1 MSKLMNI
8 SVPGLRSGANSVVSH
23 SRRLP
28 AMLASGLMLACAWAP
43 AAAQDDDARTELEK
57 VTIKASPFE
66 RSADELAQ
74 PVDVLYGEAL
84 DRKRGNTLGE
94 TLDGQLG
101 VSSADFGPGIGRP
114 VIRGQGGPRVLMLEN
129 GIASMDASSVSGDHA
144 VAIDP
149 SHAEQIEIIKGPATL
164 IYGSAASAGVI
175 NVVNGRLPRE
185 VIPGLHGS
193 VDLNWRDNAHQRAG
207 ALDLTAGFD
216 EYVLRF
222 DLSGRMADDL
232 DIPGYAEADHDEAEH
247 EAGEH
252 EEEEEREGLLGNS
265 SVETSSG
272 SVTAA
277 WLRPERIL
285 AVTVSRLR
293 NNYGVPGHGHHEE
306 HEEEEEEEHA
316 EEEHG
321 DVRILLQ
328 QQRLDANGEWFDPWR
343 GIERL
348 RARFGVNDYE
358 HTELEGSEVGT
369 VFDNRELEA
378 RIELTHAPLA
388 DWRGVFGLQLND
400 RDFEAIGDEAFVP
413 PVESRSAG
421 LFLVEERSLGAHR
434 LELGAR
440 IEHVRH
446 QAASNPDTDFT
457 PLSLSAGFVY
467 RLNEQHH
474 LRLTASRSQ
483 RAPASEELY
492 SYGPHLATNSFE
504 RGLNSLDV
512 ETANN
517 LELGLDRHQGA
528 WRWRLN
534 LFLNQVQD
542 YIYQSEVDQG
552 RNADG
557 SGNGIA
563 DGSADR
569 VDEEGAP
576 LWPGSRNP
584 LPVQQRP
591 TALAAA
597 PVRRYRARPDRRR
610 SEPAAHHPD
619 PSGCRL
625 LRRLRPLVRRRG
637 PEPDT
642 GSEPHFAAG
651 NRNPGVHAALGRH
664 RIQPARPL
672 AHQSVSAR
680 PQPAGRRRASS
691 YQLPEGCGAA
701 AGRQRTAGPARR
713 ARSLS
718 SLAATAS
725 GTRLPST
732 GGAVAINPQR
742 RTNPLQQGSHSAPQ
756 SVELP
761 LQLQLGHRFGHA
773 IHAKAVAPVSPLHAQ
788 PPSGCRPAEVLPH
801 IHQQPWNQ
809 QLMRHGRPFATG

>member
-569 VDEEGAP
+569 VDEEGQLVAEGELLLVDYRQDDARLYGLEAETRYLFSSGPRPWQLRLYGDTVRGQIDGGPNLPRITPTRLGVGFSGGYGRWYGGVDLSQILDQNRISPLETETPGYTLLSADIEYNLPGRWPTSLYLRGRNLLDEDARRHTSFLKDVAP
-576 LWPGSRNP
+576 LPGASV
-584 LPVQQRP
+584 L
-591 TALAAA
+591 LGL
-597 PVRRYRARPDRRR
+597 RA
-610 SEPAAHHPD
+610 
-619 PSGCRL
+619 
-625 LRRLRPLVRRRG
+625 
-637 PEPDT
+637 
-642 GSEPHFAAG
+642 
-651 NRNPGVHAALGRH
+651 
-664 RIQPARPL
+664 
-672 AHQSVSAR
+672 
-680 PQPAGRRRASS
+680 
-691 YQLPEGCGAA
+691 
-701 AGRQRTAGPARR
+701 
-713 ARSLS
+713 
-718 SLAATAS
+718 
-725 GTRLPST
+725 
-732 GGAVAINPQR
+732 
-742 RTNPLQQGSHSAPQ
+742 
-756 SVELP
+756 ELD
-761 LQLQLGHRFGHA
+761 L
-773 IHAKAVAPVSPLHAQ
+773 
-788 PPSGCRPAEVLPH
+788 
-801 IHQQPWNQ
+801 
-809 QLMRHGRPFATG
+809 

>member
-1 MSKLMNI
+1 MFKRMRNSRAAPRFNAAPAVLAPALLLI
-8 SVPGLRSGANSVVSH
+8 SVL
-23 SRRLP
+23 
-28 AMLASGLMLACAWAP
+28 AP
-43 AAAQDDDARTELEK
+43 AEAQDEGHRTELET

-101 VSSADFGPGIGRP
+101 VSSADFGPGVGRP

-185 VIPGLHGS
+185 VVPGLHGS

-207 ALDLTAGFD
+207 ALDLTAGIG

-222 DLSGRMADDL
+222 DLSGRVADDL
-232 DIPGYAEADHDEAEH
+232 EIPGYAEADHSEEEH
-247 EAGEH
+247 EAGGH
-252 EEEEEREGLLGNS
+252 EEEEREGLLANS
-265 SVETSSG
+265 SLDTSSG

-293 NNYGVPGHGHHEE
+293 NNYGVPGHGH
-306 HEEEEEEEHA
+306 EEEHAEGEA

-378 RIELTHAPLA
+378 RIELTHAPMA

-400 RDFEAIGDEAFVP
+400 RNFEAIGDEAFVP

-434 LELGAR
+434 LELGGR
-440 IEHVRH
+440 IEHVSH
-446 QAASNPDTDFT
+446 QAEANPDTDFT

-467 RLNEQHH
+467 RLDEHHH

-517 LELGLDRHQGA
+517 LELGLDRHQGV
-528 WRWRLN
+528 WRWRVN
-534 LFLNQVQD
+534 LFVNQVQD

-569 VDEEGAP
+569 VDEEGQLVAEGELLLVDYRQDDARLYGLEAETRFLFSRGPRPWQLRLYGDTVRGQIDGGPNLPRITPTRLGAGFSGGYGRWYGGVDVSQILDQDRISPLETETPGYTLVSADIEYNLPGRWPTSLYLRGRNLLDEDARRHTSFLKDVAP
-576 LWPGSRNP
+576 LPGASV
-584 LPVQQRP
+584 L
-591 TALAAA
+591 LGL
-597 PVRRYRARPDRRR
+597 RAEFD
-610 SEPAAHHPD
+610 
-619 PSGCRL
+619 L
-625 LRRLRPLVRRRG
+625 
-637 PEPDT
+637 
-642 GSEPHFAAG
+642 
-651 NRNPGVHAALGRH
+651 
-664 RIQPARPL
+664 
-672 AHQSVSAR
+672 
-680 PQPAGRRRASS
+680 
-691 YQLPEGCGAA
+691 
-701 AGRQRTAGPARR
+701 
-713 ARSLS
+713 
-718 SLAATAS
+718 
-725 GTRLPST
+725 
-732 GGAVAINPQR
+732 
-742 RTNPLQQGSHSAPQ
+742 
-756 SVELP
+756 
-761 LQLQLGHRFGHA
+761 
-773 IHAKAVAPVSPLHAQ
+773 
-788 PPSGCRPAEVLPH
+788 
-801 IHQQPWNQ
+801 
-809 QLMRHGRPFATG
+809 

>member
-1 MSKLMNI
+1 MNI
-8 SVPGLRSGANSVVSH
+8 SVPGLKPGATSVVPL
-23 SRRLP
+23 SRLLP
-28 AMLASGLMLACAWAP
+28 ALLAPTLLLISALTP
-43 AAAQDDDARTELEK
+43 ASAQDEDARTELET

-66 RSADELAQ
+66 RSADELTQ

-101 VSSADFGPGIGRP
+101 VSSADFGPGVGRP

-129 GIASMDASSVSGDHA
+129 GIASMDASSTSADHA

-207 ALDLTAGFD
+207 ALDLTAGFG

-222 DLSGRMADDL
+222 DLSGRVADDL
-232 DIPGYAEADHDEAEH
+232 EIPGYADAQHGEEA
-247 EAGEH
+247 H
-252 EEEEEREGLLGNS
+252 EEEEEHEEHEDEEREGVLGNS
-265 SVETSSG
+265 SVDTSSG

-293 NNYGVPGHGHHEE
+293 NSYGVPGHGHGEEHEE
-306 HEEEEEEEHA
+306 HEEEEEEHA

-328 QQRLDANGEWFDPWR
+328 QQRLDANGEWFDPWS

-434 LELGAR
+434 LELGGR
-440 IEHVRH
+440 VEHVRH
-446 QAASNPDTDFT
+446 QAEANPDTDFT

-467 RLNEQHH
+467 QLNEQHH

-528 WRWRLN
+528 WRWRVN

-569 VDEEGAP
+569 VDEEGQLVAEGELLLVDYRQDDARLYGLEAETRFLFSSGPRPWQLRLYGDTVRGQIDGGPNLPRITPTRLGAGFSGGYGRWYGGVDVSQILDQDRISPLETETPGYTLVSADIEYNLPGRWPTSFYLRGRNLLDEDVRRHTSILKDVAP
-576 LWPGSRNP
+576 LPGAS
-584 LPVQQRP
+584 V
-591 TALAAA
+591 
-597 PVRRYRARPDRRR
+597 
-610 SEPAAHHPD
+610 
-619 PSGCRL
+619 L
-625 LRRLRPLVRRRG
+625 LGLRTEFDL
-637 PEPDT
+637 
-642 GSEPHFAAG
+642 
-651 NRNPGVHAALGRH
+651 
-664 RIQPARPL
+664 
-672 AHQSVSAR
+672 
-680 PQPAGRRRASS
+680 
-691 YQLPEGCGAA
+691 
-701 AGRQRTAGPARR
+701 
-713 ARSLS
+713 
-718 SLAATAS
+718 
-725 GTRLPST
+725 
-732 GGAVAINPQR
+732 
-742 RTNPLQQGSHSAPQ
+742 
-756 SVELP
+756 
-761 LQLQLGHRFGHA
+761 
-773 IHAKAVAPVSPLHAQ
+773 
-788 PPSGCRPAEVLPH
+788 
-801 IHQQPWNQ
+801 
-809 QLMRHGRPFATG
+809 

>member
-1 MSKLMNI
+1 MSKLKNV
-8 SVPGLRSGANSVVSH
+8 SVPGLRSGGHSVVSP
-23 SRRLP
+23 SVRLP
-28 AMLASGLMLACAWAP
+28 ALLASSLLLFSAGTP
-43 AAAQDDDARTELEK
+43 AAAQDPDTRTELET

-74 PVDVLYGEAL
+74 PVDVLYGEDL

-101 VSSADFGPGIGRP
+101 VSSADFGPGVGRP

-129 GIASMDASSVSGDHA
+129 GIASMDASSISADHA
-144 VAIDP
+144 VSIDP

-185 VIPGLHGS
+185 VLPGVHGS
-193 VDLNWRDNAHQRAG
+193 VDLNWRDNAQQRAG
-207 ALDLTAGFD
+207 ALDLTAGFG

-232 DIPGYAEADHDEAEH
+232 EIPGYAEAGHSEEEH
-247 EAGEH
+247 EAGGH
-252 EEEEEREGLLGNS
+252 EEEEEQEGVLENS
-265 SVETSSG
+265 RVETSSG

-277 WLRPERIL
+277 WLRPDRIL
-285 AVTVSRLR
+285 AITASRLR
-293 NNYGVPGHGHHEE
+293 NSYGVPGHGH
-306 HEEEEEEEHA
+306 EEEHGAGEAHAEEEA

-321 DVRILLQ
+321 GVRILLQ
-328 QQRLDANGEWFDPWR
+328 QQRLDANGEWFDPWN

-348 RARFGVNDYE
+348 RTRFGVNDYE

-388 DWRGVFGLQLND
+388 DWRGVFGLQLNH

-421 LFLVEERSLGAHR
+421 LFLVEERALGAHR
-434 LELGAR
+434 LELGGR
-440 IEHVRH
+440 VEHVRH
-446 QAASNPDTDFT
+446 QAEANPDTDFT

-467 RLNEQHH
+467 QLNEQHH
-474 LRLTASRSQ
+474 LRVTASRSQ

-528 WRWRLN
+528 WRWRVN

-552 RNADG
+552 RHADG

-569 VDEEGAP
+569 VDEEGQLVAEGELLLVDYRQDDARLYGLEAETRYLFSHGPRPRQLRLYGDTVRGQIDGGPNLPRITPTRLGAGFSGGYGRWYGGVDVSRILDQDRISPLETETPGYTLVSADIEYNLPGRWPTSLYLRGRNLLDEDARRHTSFLKDVAP
-576 LWPGSRNP
+576 LPGASV
-584 LPVQQRP
+584 L
-591 TALAAA
+591 LGL
-597 PVRRYRARPDRRR
+597 RAEFD
-610 SEPAAHHPD
+610 
-619 PSGCRL
+619 L
-625 LRRLRPLVRRRG
+625 
-637 PEPDT
+637 
-642 GSEPHFAAG
+642 
-651 NRNPGVHAALGRH
+651 
-664 RIQPARPL
+664 
-672 AHQSVSAR
+672 
-680 PQPAGRRRASS
+680 
-691 YQLPEGCGAA
+691 
-701 AGRQRTAGPARR
+701 
-713 ARSLS
+713 
-718 SLAATAS
+718 
-725 GTRLPST
+725 
-732 GGAVAINPQR
+732 
-742 RTNPLQQGSHSAPQ
+742 
-756 SVELP
+756 
-761 LQLQLGHRFGHA
+761 
-773 IHAKAVAPVSPLHAQ
+773 
-788 PPSGCRPAEVLPH
+788 
-801 IHQQPWNQ
+801 
-809 QLMRHGRPFATG
+809 

>member
-1 MSKLMNI
+1 MNI

-569 VDEEGAP
+569 VDEEGQLVAEGELLLVDYRQDDARLYGLEAETRYLFSSGPRPWQLRLYGDTVRGQIDGGPNLPRITPTRLGVGFSGGYGRWYGGVDLSQILDQNRISPLETETPGYTLLSADIEYNLPGRWPTSLYLRGRNLLDEDARRHTSFLKDVAP
-576 LWPGSRNP
+576 LPGASV
-584 LPVQQRP
+584 L
-591 TALAAA
+591 LGL
-597 PVRRYRARPDRRR
+597 RA
-610 SEPAAHHPD
+610 
-619 PSGCRL
+619 
-625 LRRLRPLVRRRG
+625 
-637 PEPDT
+637 
-642 GSEPHFAAG
+642 
-651 NRNPGVHAALGRH
+651 
-664 RIQPARPL
+664 
-672 AHQSVSAR
+672 
-680 PQPAGRRRASS
+680 
-691 YQLPEGCGAA
+691 
-701 AGRQRTAGPARR
+701 
-713 ARSLS
+713 
-718 SLAATAS
+718 
-725 GTRLPST
+725 
-732 GGAVAINPQR
+732 
-742 RTNPLQQGSHSAPQ
+742 
-756 SVELP
+756 ELD
-761 LQLQLGHRFGHA
+761 L
-773 IHAKAVAPVSPLHAQ
+773 
-788 PPSGCRPAEVLPH
+788 
-801 IHQQPWNQ
+801 
-809 QLMRHGRPFATG
+809 

>member
-43 AAAQDDDARTELEK
+43 AAAQDDDARTELET

-101 VSSADFGPGIGRP
+101 VSSADFGPGVGRP

-328 QQRLDANGEWFDPWR
+328 QQRLDANCEWFDPWR

-492 SYGPHLATNSFE
+492 SCLLYTS
-504 RGLNSLDV
+504 
-512 ETANN
+512 
-517 LELGLDRHQGA
+517 
-528 WRWRLN
+528 
-534 LFLNQVQD
+534 
-542 YIYQSEVDQG
+542 
-552 RNADG
+552 
-557 SGNGIA
+557 
-563 DGSADR
+563 
-569 VDEEGAP
+569 
-576 LWPGSRNP
+576 
-584 LPVQQRP
+584 
-591 TALAAA
+591 
-597 PVRRYRARPDRRR
+597 
-610 SEPAAHHPD
+610 
-619 PSGCRL
+619 PSPR
-625 LRRLRPLVRRRG
+625 
-637 PEPDT
+637 D
-642 GSEPHFAAG
+642 
-651 NRNPGVHAALGRH
+651 
-664 RIQPARPL
+664 
-672 AHQSVSAR
+672 
-680 PQPAGRRRASS
+680 
-691 YQLPEGCGAA
+691 
-701 AGRQRTAGPARR
+701 
-713 ARSLS
+713 
-718 SLAATAS
+718 
-725 GTRLPST
+725 
-732 GGAVAINPQR
+732 
-742 RTNPLQQGSHSAPQ
+742 
-756 SVELP
+756 
-761 LQLQLGHRFGHA
+761 
-773 IHAKAVAPVSPLHAQ
+773 
-788 PPSGCRPAEVLPH
+788 
-801 IHQQPWNQ
+801 
-809 QLMRHGRPFATG
+809 

>member
-1 MSKLMNI
+1 MNI

-43 AAAQDDDARTELEK
+43 AAAQDDDARTELET

-101 VSSADFGPGIGRP
+101 VSSADFGPGVGRP

-569 VDEEGAP
+569 VDEEGQLVAEGELLLVDYRQDDARLYGLEAETRYLFSSGPRPWQLRLYGDTVRGQIDGGPNLPRITPTRLGVGFSGGYGRWYGGVDLSQILDQNRISPLETETPGYTLLSADIEYNLPGRWPTSLYLRGRNLLDEDARRHTSFLKDVAP
-576 LWPGSRNP
+576 LPGASV
-584 LPVQQRP
+584 L
-591 TALAAA
+591 LGL
-597 PVRRYRARPDRRR
+597 RA
-610 SEPAAHHPD
+610 
-619 PSGCRL
+619 
-625 LRRLRPLVRRRG
+625 
-637 PEPDT
+637 
-642 GSEPHFAAG
+642 
-651 NRNPGVHAALGRH
+651 
-664 RIQPARPL
+664 
-672 AHQSVSAR
+672 
-680 PQPAGRRRASS
+680 
-691 YQLPEGCGAA
+691 
-701 AGRQRTAGPARR
+701 
-713 ARSLS
+713 
-718 SLAATAS
+718 
-725 GTRLPST
+725 
-732 GGAVAINPQR
+732 
-742 RTNPLQQGSHSAPQ
+742 
-756 SVELP
+756 ELD
-761 LQLQLGHRFGHA
+761 L
-773 IHAKAVAPVSPLHAQ
+773 
-788 PPSGCRPAEVLPH
+788 
-801 IHQQPWNQ
+801 
-809 QLMRHGRPFATG
+809 

>member
-43 AAAQDDDARTELEK
+43 AAAQDDDARTELET

-101 VSSADFGPGIGRP
+101 VSSADFGPGVGRP

-252 EEEEEREGLLGNS
+252 EDEEEREGLLGNS

-569 VDEEGAP
+569 VDEEGQLVAEGELLLVDYRQDDARLYGLEAETRYLFSSGPRPWQLRLYGDTVRGQIDGGPNLPRITPTRLGVGFSGGYGRWYGGVDLSQILDQNRISPLETETPGYTLLSADIEYNLPGRWPTSLYLRGRNLLDEDARRHTSFLKDVAP
-576 LWPGSRNP
+576 LPGASV
-584 LPVQQRP
+584 L
-591 TALAAA
+591 LGL
-597 PVRRYRARPDRRR
+597 RA
-610 SEPAAHHPD
+610 
-619 PSGCRL
+619 
-625 LRRLRPLVRRRG
+625 
-637 PEPDT
+637 
-642 GSEPHFAAG
+642 
-651 NRNPGVHAALGRH
+651 
-664 RIQPARPL
+664 
-672 AHQSVSAR
+672 
-680 PQPAGRRRASS
+680 
-691 YQLPEGCGAA
+691 
-701 AGRQRTAGPARR
+701 
-713 ARSLS
+713 
-718 SLAATAS
+718 
-725 GTRLPST
+725 
-732 GGAVAINPQR
+732 
-742 RTNPLQQGSHSAPQ
+742 
-756 SVELP
+756 ELD
-761 LQLQLGHRFGHA
+761 L
-773 IHAKAVAPVSPLHAQ
+773 
-788 PPSGCRPAEVLPH
+788 
-801 IHQQPWNQ
+801 
-809 QLMRHGRPFATG
+809 

>member
-28 AMLASGLMLACAWAP
+28 AMLASGLILACAWAP

-569 VDEEGAP
+569 VDEEGQLVAEGELLLVDYRQDDARLYGLEAETRYLFSSGPRPWQLRLYGDTVRGQIDGGPNLPRITPTRLGVGFSGGYGRWYGGVDLSQILDQNRISPLETETPGYTLLSADIEYNLPGRWPTSLYLRGRNLLDEDARRHTSFLKDVAP
-576 LWPGSRNP
+576 LPGASV
-584 LPVQQRP
+584 L
-591 TALAAA
+591 LGL
-597 PVRRYRARPDRRR
+597 RA
-610 SEPAAHHPD
+610 
-619 PSGCRL
+619 
-625 LRRLRPLVRRRG
+625 
-637 PEPDT
+637 
-642 GSEPHFAAG
+642 
-651 NRNPGVHAALGRH
+651 
-664 RIQPARPL
+664 
-672 AHQSVSAR
+672 
-680 PQPAGRRRASS
+680 
-691 YQLPEGCGAA
+691 
-701 AGRQRTAGPARR
+701 
-713 ARSLS
+713 
-718 SLAATAS
+718 
-725 GTRLPST
+725 
-732 GGAVAINPQR
+732 
-742 RTNPLQQGSHSAPQ
+742 
-756 SVELP
+756 ELD
-761 LQLQLGHRFGHA
+761 L
-773 IHAKAVAPVSPLHAQ
+773 
-788 PPSGCRPAEVLPH
+788 
-801 IHQQPWNQ
+801 
-809 QLMRHGRPFATG
+809 

>member
-1 MSKLMNI
+1 MNI

-28 AMLASGLMLACAWAP
+28 AMLASGLILACAWAP

-569 VDEEGAP
+569 VDEEGQLVAEGELLLVDYRQDDARLYGLEAETRYLFSSGPRPWQLRLYGDTVRGQIDGGPNLPRITPTRLGVGFSGGYGRWYGGVDLSQILDQNRISPLETETPGYTLLSADIEYNLPGRWPTSLYLRGRNLLDEDARRHTSFLKDVAP
-576 LWPGSRNP
+576 LPGASV
-584 LPVQQRP
+584 L
-591 TALAAA
+591 LGL
-597 PVRRYRARPDRRR
+597 RA
-610 SEPAAHHPD
+610 
-619 PSGCRL
+619 
-625 LRRLRPLVRRRG
+625 
-637 PEPDT
+637 
-642 GSEPHFAAG
+642 
-651 NRNPGVHAALGRH
+651 
-664 RIQPARPL
+664 
-672 AHQSVSAR
+672 
-680 PQPAGRRRASS
+680 
-691 YQLPEGCGAA
+691 
-701 AGRQRTAGPARR
+701 
-713 ARSLS
+713 
-718 SLAATAS
+718 
-725 GTRLPST
+725 
-732 GGAVAINPQR
+732 
-742 RTNPLQQGSHSAPQ
+742 
-756 SVELP
+756 ELD
-761 LQLQLGHRFGHA
+761 L
-773 IHAKAVAPVSPLHAQ
+773 
-788 PPSGCRPAEVLPH
+788 
-801 IHQQPWNQ
+801 
-809 QLMRHGRPFATG
+809 